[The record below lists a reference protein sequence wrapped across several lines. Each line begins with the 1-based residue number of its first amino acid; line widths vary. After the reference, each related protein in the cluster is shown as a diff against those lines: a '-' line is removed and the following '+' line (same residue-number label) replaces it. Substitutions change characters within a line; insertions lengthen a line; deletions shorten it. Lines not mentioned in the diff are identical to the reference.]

1 MTTFGRICSLAALCA
16 VIAVGRG
23 GRAYTL
29 WIEDAESGTANVLTN
44 VSSYPLIQSQIVGQG
59 SNAFHLAN
67 PGFQDNWFVVDK
79 TLAIQPDTKL
89 FFLSRLGWASPDQV
103 ARVQISTNGGSTWPT
118 NLYNQAG
125 TGNSGEGSF
134 SLKELNLSSYAGQNA
149 RFRFYYDFAGSSGYT
164 QTTND
169 VGWLVDNIQ
178 IGSEFQKIPWSIG
191 NPSADAQQYLEYIN
205 RARADAM
212 VEANRLANETDSDIN
227 DAYNFFGINR
237 PDIVGQFQYY
247 VNSGAIAQNAQ
258 PLAFQ
263 SQLLQAAELHTQ
275 DMYQN
280 QFQGHNSS
288 SNPPA
293 PFQPGYS
300 LVQRLSAV
308 GYSGGA
314 GENVFSNSD
323 SVAYGHAGFDVDW
336 GNLNNSGAPFYNP
349 AFNDQ
354 GMQNPAGHR
363 RNLHNPDFKEIGIGV
378 INGTNGS
385 VGPQVVTQDLGNPGS
400 VRYVTG
406 VVYEDLNSNNFYDI
420 GEGRPGVRID
430 VNGSAYYALS
440 AASGGYAVPV
450 NADGTYNV
458 TFSGGS
464 FATFAT
470 TASVIAGR
478 NVKVD
483 YLAQMIAML
492 LGDYNENG
500 IVDAADYVVWRK
512 KLGSGTALPNDDT
525 PGVGNDD
532 YARWRARFGNTNIP
546 PGSGAGA
553 SIAIP
558 EPSTLAMLIAAM
570 GIVTSFK
577 RRETL

>member
-1 MTTFGRICSLAALCA
+1 MKTFTRICSFA
-16 VIAVGRG
+16 VICAAMAVSRS

-29 WIEDAESGTANVLTN
+29 WTEDAESGTANVLTN

-67 PGFQDNWFVVDK
+67 PSFQDNWFVVNQ

-89 FFLSRLGWASPDQV
+89 FFLSRLGWATTSQF

-125 TGNSGEGSF
+125 SGNSGEGSF
-134 SLKELNLSSYAGQNA
+134 SLKEVNLSSYAGQNA
-149 RFRFYYDFAGSSGYT
+149 RFRFYYDFTSGSAFT

-169 VGWLVDNIQ
+169 VGWLVDDIQ
-178 IGSEFQKIPWSIG
+178 IGSAFQKIPWSIG
-191 NPSADAQQYLEYIN
+191 NPSADSQQYLEYIN
-205 RARADAM
+205 RARADAL
-212 VEANRLANETDSDIN
+212 VEANRLANETDTDIG

-263 SQLLQAAELHTQ
+263 SQLIQAAELHTQ
-275 DMYQN
+275 DMFQN

-288 SNPPA
+288 NNPPA
-293 PFQPGYS
+293 PFQPGFS
-300 LVQRLSAV
+300 LGQRLTAV
-308 GYSGGA
+308 GYSGSA
-314 GENVFSNSD
+314 GENVFSNSE
-323 SVAYGHAGFDVDW
+323 SVTYGHAGFDVDW

-349 AFNDQ
+349 AFDNQ

-400 VRYVTG
+400 VRYITG
-406 VVYEDLNSNNFYDI
+406 VVYEDLNSNHFYDI
-420 GEGRPGVRID
+420 GEGRSGVRID
-430 VNGSAYYALS
+430 VSGSAFYALS
-440 AASGGYAVPV
+440 TASGGYAVPV
-450 NADGTYNV
+450 DADGTYNV

-470 TASVIAGR
+470 TASVISGR

-483 YLAQMIAML
+483 YLTQAIAIL

-500 IVDAADYVVWRK
+500 VVDAADYVVWRK
-512 KLGSGTALPNDDT
+512 KFGSATALPNDDT

-532 YARWRARFGNTNIP
+532 YTRWRGRFGNTLV
-546 PGSGAGA
+546 GSGAGA
-553 SIAIP
+553 SVAIP
-558 EPSTLAMLIAAM
+558 EPSTITMLLFAM
-570 GIVTSFK
+570 GIVTNVN
-577 RRETL
+577 RRRDTI